1 MPPKKVDKKK
11 IAKVIE
17 DKTFGLKNK
26 SKSKAVQQYVAT
38 VEKNVKNSAGA
49 AQAEANKAKRKAA
62 KEAAKQAELEMKA
75 LFNEA
80 LVAGKKAPKA
90 GGGKGAEPDPVAVDT
105 REKQVQ
111 ETFVVAEE
119 TEKTIEDLI
128 EEQRAKL
135 AAEGKAGTPVTSET
149 LAAWKARRAAA
160 RRDEERRMVE
170 REMAKKG
177 KKKGLAVLSGRA
189 LFDYDAS
196 LFKDDEDACGQEE
209 TSLREERGDS
219 DAENADGNAAAA
231 AATDAQVAALADGV
245 DQDLFLEA
253 DDDDIELDDLDESD
267 AVDDGGADGG
277 AEETKGP

>member
-1 MPPKKVDKKK
+1 
-11 IAKVIE
+11 
-17 DKTFGLKNK
+17 
-26 SKSKAVQQYVAT
+26 
-38 VEKNVKNSAGA
+38 
-49 AQAEANKAKRKAA
+49 
-62 KEAAKQAELEMKA
+62 
-75 LFNEA
+75 
-80 LVAGKKAPKA
+80 
-90 GGGKGAEPDPVAVDT
+90 
-105 REKQVQ
+105 
-111 ETFVVAEE
+111 
-119 TEKTIEDLI
+119 
-128 EEQRAKL
+128 
-135 AAEGKAGTPVTSET
+135 
-149 LAAWKARRAAA
+149 
-160 RRDEERRMVE
+160 MVE

-209 TSLREERGDS
+209 TSLREEHGDS
-219 DAENADGNAAAA
+219 DAENADGNGNAAAA